1 MLPKK
6 IHFLSAPIDASFKL
20 ILFVFNFC
28 VLPWSKQPF
37 PTEPVYAA
45 YRLLQ
50 WVQTSTLFSLAEVGS
65 ALPLDIG
72 RFPVA
77 TAYIQPFELLFL
89 RGWKAFSQAF
99 TDVFQGM
106 RPEQHVTDFE
116 NIVFL
121 WSWEI
126 SRFHIKNVL
135 MERNFTF
142 LSFLHSADHTSSQF
156 KSK

>member
-28 VLPWSKQPF
+28 VLPWSQQPF

-89 RGWKAFSQAF
+89 RGWKAFSEAF

-106 RPEQHVTDFE
+106 KLEQHVTDFE
-116 NIVFL
+116 MQFFSGL
-121 WSWEI
+121 EKSQDFTSKMCSWKETL
-126 SRFHIKNVL
+126 H
-135 MERNFTF
+135 
-142 LSFLHSADHTSSQF
+142 SFLFCVQQTIQAVS
-156 KSK
+156 